1 MMNVLSRS
9 SRFLVG
15 VATAIICLRFLVC
28 DAVPYPDENVDAF
41 TFANHLA
48 IWLHHGM
55 GSLMALAE
63 MLLAGWIG
71 QLLQRVIPNRSR
83 AFRFLLICL
92 AALCFALYIWA
103 SCVYYLPPH
112 FAGCRLA
119 IAMIL
124 GFLMHPEHIQR
135 HDMAELIA
143 IVVILAFSYVAL
155 TSSAM
160 MRHRWTDLPLALAFV
175 WFTILLANAKNVQ
188 QLMGGRWV
196 TPAVAVLSVL
206 SFVAAIWYFIEC
218 FNWLSFGYLL
228 PGWFVL
234 IQPLVVYTF
243 IRLWRVKH
251 E

>member
-71 QLLQRVIPNRSR
+71 QLLQPVILNRIR
-83 AFRFLLICL
+83 AFRIVLICV
-92 AALCFALYIWA
+92 AALCFVLYIWA
-103 SCVYYLPPH
+103 SCAYYLPQH

-124 GFLMHPEHIQR
+124 GFLMHPERIQR
-135 HDMAELIA
+135 HDIAELIV
-143 IVVILAFSYVAL
+143 ISIILAFSYVAL

-160 MRHRWTDLPLALAFV
+160 QRHRWMDLPLALAFV
-175 WFTILLANAKNVQ
+175 YYMILMANVEGVQ
-188 QLMGGRWV
+188 RLMEGRWV

-218 FNWLSFGYLL
+218 FNWLPFDYLL

-234 IQPLVVYTF
+234 IQPLVVYPF